1 MVSEQTEAAAAE
13 NASDTN
19 STDSASATKL
29 QQQQQQATNA
39 EAAAAAAAAQ
49 ADICRI
55 CFCGVS
61 TESLLAPCKCK
72 GSLAKVHK
80 TCLETWLGNQAID
93 QCEICKYHYMTAR
106 RPKGFHEWLMNSST
120 REDKQNLVGDMV
132 ALLLLTPLVVF
143 SLWLCTEG
151 AIQFSHEGFPTW
163 ESAGLVFITIVLF
176 VVFCVWVTL
185 LYRYH
190 YTIWK
195 QWRSHNFHVNLLMK
209 SNSSPADQAQNLE
222 VPTVVTTV
230 PAGAD
235 EDPSVGEEEL
245 PPCSCTCNCFVE
257 EEQAGNPSS
266 PTSSSKE
273 SPPKSTS
280 STLIIYTTS
289 V

>member
-1 MVSEQTEAAAAE
+1 MKKD
-13 NASDTN
+13 N
-19 STDSASATKL
+19 
-29 QQQQQQATNA
+29 TNA
-39 EAAAAAAAAQ
+39 FK
-49 ADICRI
+49 R
-55 CFCGVS
+55 
-61 TESLLAPCKCK
+61 
-72 GSLAKVHK
+72 SLAKVHK

-195 QWRSHNFHVNLLMK
+195 QWRSHNFHVNLLVKTNASMGDDL
-209 SNSSPADQAQNLE
+209 PAAAMAEPEALPSGDIDEGLSA
-222 VPTVVTTV
+222 VVV
-230 PAGAD
+230 
-235 EDPSVGEEEL
+235 EEL
-245 PPCSCTCNCFVE
+245 PELDAAEVAVPDKVMVESPCT
-257 EEQAGNPSS
+257 P
-266 PTSSSKE
+266 SKE

-280 STLIIYTTS
+280 STLIIYSPT

>member
-1 MVSEQTEAAAAE
+1 MSETLTVS
-13 NASDTN
+13 
-19 STDSASATKL
+19 STGSSTKVH
-29 QQQQQQATNA
+29 QECCNG
-39 EAAAAAAAAQ
+39 Q

-61 TESLLAPCKCK
+61 TESLLAPCMCK

-80 TCLETWLGNQAID
+80 TCLETWLGNQAMD

-106 RPKGFHEWLMNSST
+106 RSKGFREWLMNPST

-195 QWRSHNFHVNLLMK
+195 QWRSHNFHVNLLVK
-209 SNSSPADQAQNLE
+209 TNVPAAEEALAEQQRRTQESQGGASDQRDLNE
-222 VPTVVTTV
+222 VPSIVVEEVPELDRVETV
-230 PAGAD
+230 PI
-235 EDPSVGEEEL
+235 ENSVE
-245 PPCSCTCNCFVE
+245 
-257 EEQAGNPSS
+257 S
-266 PTSSSKE
+266 PTSPGCKE

-280 STLIIYTTS
+280 STLIICTTS

>member
-1 MVSEQTEAAAAE
+1 MVSEQPELTPTEKV
-13 NASDTN
+13 SDT
-19 STDSASATKL
+19 STDSKDKSG
-29 QQQQQQATNA
+29 NNG
-39 EAAAAAAAAQ
+39 
-49 ADICRI
+49 DICRI

-195 QWRSHNFHVNLLMK
+195 QWRSHNFHVNLLIK
-209 SNSSPADQAQNLE
+209 ANVTSGDEPAAMGGDIDLE
-222 VPTVVTTV
+222 APTAIVVEE
-230 PAGAD
+230 PPEAD
-235 EDPSVGEEEL
+235 VVVAAAAAEEL
-245 PPCSCTCNCFVE
+245 PEKPGSASE
-257 EEQAGNPSS
+257 L
-266 PTSSSKE
+266 PTSPSKE

-280 STLIIYTTS
+280 STLIIYTS
-289 V
+289 AV

>member
-1 MVSEQTEAAAAE
+1 MVSELPELTPPE
-13 NASDTN
+13 NLSEN
-19 STDSASATKL
+19 SADSKVQSCS
-29 QQQQQQATNA
+29 NG
-39 EAAAAAAAAQ
+39 
-49 ADICRI
+49 DICRI

-195 QWRSHNFHVNLLMK
+195 QWRSHNFHVNLLVKTNASMGDDL
-209 SNSSPADQAQNLE
+209 PAAAMAQVAEPEAL
-222 VPTVVTTV
+222 PSGDIDDGLSAVVV
-230 PAGAD
+230 EEPPELDAAEEGATD
-235 EDPSVGEEEL
+235 KAES
-245 PPCSCTCNCFVE
+245 PPCT
-257 EEQAGNPSS
+257 P
-266 PTSSSKE
+266 SKE

-280 STLIIYTTS
+280 STLIIYTPA

>member
-1 MVSEQTEAAAAE
+1 MVSEQPEVTPPPE
-13 NASDTN
+13 NLSEH
-19 STDSASATKL
+19 SVDSKVQSCS
-29 QQQQQQATNA
+29 NG
-39 EAAAAAAAAQ
+39 
-49 ADICRI
+49 DICRI

-195 QWRSHNFHVNLLMK
+195 QWRSHNFHVNLLVKTNASMGDELP
-209 SNSSPADQAQNLE
+209 S
-222 VPTVVTTV
+222 TTV
-230 PAGAD
+230 Q
-235 EDPSVGEEEL
+235 VGEPEASPSGDVDEG
-245 PPCSCTCNCFVE
+245 PSSVVVVE
-257 EEQAGNPSS
+257 EAPDPDATEEVVPDKDAPGSPST
-266 PTSSSKE
+266 PPKE

-280 STLIIYTTS
+280 STLIIYSTA

>member
-1 MVSEQTEAAAAE
+1 MRVRNTLATTPPQWGQVV
-13 NASDTN
+13 ASRG
-19 STDSASATKL
+19 DSCNDPVR
-29 QQQQQQATNA
+29 QA
-39 EAAAAAAAAQ
+39 Q
-49 ADICRI
+49 
-55 CFCGVS
+55 
-61 TESLLAPCKCK
+61 

-93 QCEICKYHYMTAR
+93 QCEICKYQYMTAR

-185 LYRYH
+185 LY
-190 YTIWK
+190 
-195 QWRSHNFHVNLLMK
+195 S
-209 SNSSPADQAQNLE
+209 A
-222 VPTVVTTV
+222 VVV
-230 PAGAD
+230 
-235 EDPSVGEEEL
+235 EEL
-245 PPCSCTCNCFVE
+245 PELDTT
-257 EEQAGNPSS
+257 EQAVPVMAES
-266 PTSSSKE
+266 PCTPSKE

-280 STLIIYTTS
+280 STLIIYTPA

>member
-1 MVSEQTEAAAAE
+1 MVSEQPEVATD
-13 NASDTN
+13 NLDASSLSS
-19 STDSASATKL
+19 STKVHHNHQTC
-29 QQQQQQATNA
+29 N
-39 EAAAAAAAAQ
+39 AQ

-93 QCEICKYHYMTAR
+93 QCEICKYHYVTAR
-106 RPKGFHEWLMNSST
+106 RPKGFHEWLINSST
-120 REDKQNLVGDMV
+120 REDKQNLIGDMV

-195 QWRSHNFHVNLLMK
+195 QWRSHNFHVNLLVK
-209 SNSSPADQAQNLE
+209 SNAPPVSEEVPLSPVAQQDPETTSQGDREEVPSVVVEGLPDVRNDVDVPAERSIESPSSSP
-222 VPTVVTTV
+222 
-230 PAGAD
+230 
-235 EDPSVGEEEL
+235 
-245 PPCSCTCNCFVE
+245 
-257 EEQAGNPSS
+257 
-266 PTSSSKE
+266 KE
-273 SPPKSTS
+273 SPPKSSS
-280 STLIIYTTS
+280 STLIIYTEPA
-289 V
+289 

>member
-1 MVSEQTEAAAAE
+1 MVSEQSEAPGAE
-13 NASDTN
+13 NGSDSN
-19 STDSASATKL
+19 STASASATKL
-29 QQQQQQATNA
+29 QQQQQPQCNHNA
-39 EAAAAAAAAQ
+39 AAAAAAAAAAQ

-209 SNSSPADQAQNLE
+209 GNSSPADQGHGIEVPPPVTTISLDPEDVPSVVVEDMHELE
-222 VPTVVTTV
+222 V
-230 PAGAD
+230 
-235 EDPSVGEEEL
+235 SEEPIASSE
-245 PPCSCTCNCFVE
+245 
-257 EEQAGNPSS
+257 S
-266 PTSSSKE
+266 PTSPPKE

>member
-1 MVSEQTEAAAAE
+1 MVSEQTEVTPPE
-13 NASDTN
+13 NLSEN
-19 STDSASATKL
+19 SADSKVQSCS
-29 QQQQQQATNA
+29 NG
-39 EAAAAAAAAQ
+39 
-49 ADICRI
+49 DICRI

-93 QCEICKYHYMTAR
+93 QCEICKYQYMTAR

-195 QWRSHNFHVNLLMK
+195 QWRSHNFHVNLLVKTNASMGDDL
-209 SNSSPADQAQNLE
+209 PATAIAEPEAMPNGDIDD
-222 VPTVVTTV
+222 
-230 PAGAD
+230 G
-235 EDPSVGEEEL
+235 PSKCYRCLKGCRVFHAAPWL
-245 PPCSCTCNCFVE
+245 WRSFRSWTQPNKRCRLWRSPPCT
-257 EEQAGNPSS
+257 P
-266 PTSSSKE
+266 SKE

-280 STLIIYTTS
+280 STLIIYTPA